1 MIIDTHL
8 HIWSGD
14 CEKCPMDGDRTA
26 MQNGHKMAEARVDK
40 AVIVQPIHYL
50 FDNSYVADT
59 LQCFVGEIEPTSPGR
74 ISERWCHRRDSR
86 L

>member
-14 CEKCPMDGDRTA
+14 CENARWTA

-74 ISERWCHRRDSR
+74 ISERWCHRRDPR